1 MAEGEDY
8 CLENKQAT
16 TTTGSSSNSEGS
28 ATGSASPSIKSSG
41 VSSPVASSSSH
52 RRITGPIRRAKGGW
66 TPEEDETL
74 KNAVNAFK
82 GKSWKKIAE
91 FFPDRS
97 EVQCL
102 HRWQKVLNPE
112 LVKGPWT
119 PEEDEMIIELV
130 ARYGPSKWSII
141 AKSLPGRIGKQCRE
155 RWHNH
160 LNPDIKKDA
169 WTSEE
174 ELALMNAHRTH
185 GNKWAELAKY
195 LPGRTDNAIKNH
207 WNSSL
212 KKKQDFYLANGKL
225 PPASKNNLQMNPRD
239 IERSTCNGR
248 SGGILKK
255 DSDSS
260 AQTTSGAANF
270 YGTEDDK
277 IKVDLSGKLQYVGPC
292 SSNAD
297 ESSNSEV
304 VERSPNIDSICRKS
318 NSVPLP
324 DVLYGNDAPGTPVRQ
339 KNRSFGSLF
348 YKPPQFESCSLSGSN
363 LADCTPARG
372 TSQVGFFTPPCVKS
386 NSLSEHSPESI
397 LKMAAKTFPNTP
409 SIIRKR
415 RAQFQTPQTQKAGK
429 SDVASCNS
437 QHSCSVEQQIAFD
450 QSECQNGGMSPSPIP
465 SSVVDE
471 FFNGKSFNASPP
483 YRLRTKRTALLKSLE
498 KQLEFALDKDKETEG
513 AKSLGLQSNGN
524 TPIREH
530 LSKTK

>member
-8 CLENKQAT
+8 CLENKQST
-16 TTTGSSSNSEGS
+16 TASSSNSENSGS
-28 ATGSASPSIKSSG
+28 GSGSASLKSSG

-52 RRITGPIRRAKGGW
+52 RRISGPIRRAKGGW

-74 KNAVNAFK
+74 RNAVTAFK

-119 PEEDEMIIELV
+119 QEEDEMIIELV
-130 ARYGPSKWSII
+130 ARYGPTKWSII

-174 ELALMNAHRTH
+174 ELALMNAHRTY

-212 KKKQDFYLANGKL
+212 KKKLDFYLATGKL

-239 IERSTCNGR
+239 IERSTCSGR

-260 AQTTSGAANF
+260 AQTTSGAANL
-270 YGTEDDK
+270 YRREDK
-277 IKVDLSGKLQYVGPC
+277 INVDLFGKLQDVGPC

-297 ESSNSEV
+297 ESANSEV
-304 VERSPNIDSICRKS
+304 VERSPNIDSICRTS
-318 NSVPLP
+318 NSVPVP
-324 DVLYGNDAPGTPVRQ
+324 DNCGNEAPGTPVRQ
-339 KNRSFGSLF
+339 KNPSFGSLF
-348 YKPPQFESCSLSGSN
+348 YNTPQFESCSLSGSN

-372 TSQVGFFTPPCVKS
+372 TSQARFFTPPCVKS
-386 NSLSEHSPESI
+386 NSLSVHSPESI

-415 RAQFQTPQTQKAGK
+415 RAQFQTPQTQKSGK
-429 SDVASCNS
+429 YDVASSNS
-437 QHSCSVEQQIAFD
+437 QHSCSVEEQLAVD
-450 QSECQNGGMSPSPIP
+450 QSACQNGGMCPIPVP

-483 YRLRTKRTALLKSLE
+483 YRLRTKRTALLKSVE
-498 KQLEFALDKDKETEG
+498 KQLEFAIDKEIEG
-513 AKSLGLQSNGN
+513 AKLLGLQSNGN
-524 TPIREH
+524 TPVREH
-530 LSKTK
+530 LSKSK